1 MDNDAKL
8 ISNRLYKFIE
18 DKNLTINRLATLSG
32 INQSSVNN
40 LFDGSTKSPKIAT
53 VKALCDG
60 LNISVKDFFDFPPYN
75 QVEKWNLIQIVL
87 EIYY

>member
-75 QVEKWNLIQIVL
+75 QVGK
-87 EIYY
+87 

>member
-60 LNISVKDFFDFPPYN
+60 LNISVRDFFDFPPYN
-75 QVEKWNLIQIVL
+75 QVEK
-87 EIYY
+87 

>member
-75 QVEKWNLIQIVL
+75 QVEK
-87 EIYY
+87 